1 MKSIKGPA
9 LFLAQFAGDTAP
21 FNSWKAIT
29 KWASDCGYKGVQVPS
44 WDTRL
49 FDISKAASSIDYCDM
64 IVGQARE
71 NNIEITELSTHLQG
85 QLIAVHPAYDVAF
98 DGFAHPSVHKNPAAR
113 QEWAEDQLKKAIYSS
128 KNLNWL

>member
-49 FDISKAASSIDYCDM
+49 FDISKAAASIDYCDM

-71 NNIEITELSTHLQG
+71 NNIERCLSRQ
-85 QLIAVHPAYDVAF
+85 DMR
-98 DGFAHPSVHKNPAAR
+98 HKNPLFFR
-113 QEWAEDQLKKAIYSS
+113 ENQ
-128 KNLNWL
+128 